1 MNTKTF
7 LFVGAWMKPLKNLP
21 LEQRW
26 NVMEA
31 LAEYA
36 TTGQMSKDLDLMENL
51 AFLFIRNEIDR
62 MNEYRKATSERRRS
76 AIKEKC
82 EKDQKAES
90 KEKIDDTVN
99 ATDANDTTDAYN
111 TKDAKDA
118 NACKAMHEDAP
129 FDIISVSESVSESK
143 SESNKKSTST
153 TRAHVRGNAIT
164 AVEFPARR
172 LFLRHRGRQCRGR
185 GFQSGGWGRG
195 SGHP

>member
-1 MNTKTF
+1 MNAKTF

-31 LAEYA
+31 IAEYA
-36 TTGQMSKDLDLMENL
+36 TTGKMRKELDLMETV

-90 KEKIDDTVN
+90 EEKIDEAIN
-99 ATDANDTTDAYN
+99 ASD

-118 NACKAMHEDAP
+118 NACKAMQEDAP
-129 FDIISVSESVSESK
+129 FDIISVSV

-153 TRAHVRGNAIT
+153 TRAHVRENAIT

-195 SGHP
+195 SGHL